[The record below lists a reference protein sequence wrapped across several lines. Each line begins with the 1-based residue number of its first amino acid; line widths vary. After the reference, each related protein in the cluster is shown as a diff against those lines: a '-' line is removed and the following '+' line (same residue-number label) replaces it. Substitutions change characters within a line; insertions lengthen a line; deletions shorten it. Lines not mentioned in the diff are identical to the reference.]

1 MLFVP
6 KYRPGPCFGS
16 GGMTRGKEQGFT
28 LLELVV
34 VCALI
39 GIMLSLGVPSFRNAF
54 FTDPLKSSARRIVGL
69 IGGVRELAVRTQQ
82 PYFVHLSREENRLW
96 YERDGGAGQ
105 EELSKQEQ
113 LQLPEGVAIAEIR
126 LDLGETPPS
135 AEPVSLWITRQ
146 GYMQE
151 TRILIKDD
159 EGKGVAL
166 HFLPFIDTVQ
176 LTDPSVSYDE

>member
-6 KYRPGPCFGS
+6 LYGPGTRLGS
-16 GGMTRGKEQGFT
+16 GGMARGKEQGFT

-54 FTDPLKSSARRIVGL
+54 FTDPLKSSARKIVGL
-69 IGGVRELAVRTQQ
+69 IGGVRELAVRTRQ

-96 YERDGGAGQ
+96 YERDGGAGK
-105 EELSKQEQ
+105 EELSEQKQ

-126 LDLGETPPS
+126 LDLEETPS
-135 AEPVSLWITRQ
+135 ADPVSLWITRQ

-159 EGKGVAL
+159 EGKEVAL
-166 HFLPFIDTVQ
+166 QFLPFIDAVKVS
-176 LTDPSVSYDE
+176 DPSVSFDE